1 MNTIHDVAKLAGVST
16 ATVSNVINNSKKVS
30 PGTVERVQNAIRELN
45 YTPNTIARGLKTSNS
60 RIIGILAE
68 DIGAFFS
75 GDIID
80 GICEYCELHD
90 YSINLCNLRVDFKV
104 KQSPGFRYTGL
115 EEDESYKKSI
125 QRNLNTLL
133 ASRVCGLIFIGTH
146 PRDIGS
152 LLPDLPIP
160 VVYTY
165 AYTRKGDYCIN
176 YDDYQG
182 TRLAVDY
189 LIENGH
195 ERIALI
201 CGAVDSVP
209 THKRMRGYQS
219 ALMEHNLPFHPEYI
233 KTGNWHYEDGYRQAL
248 ELMASGDPPTAIFAM
263 NDLMAVGALNALRE
277 NGFRIPQDVSV
288 HGFDDLEMSHYT
300 VPALTTIKPPLRE
313 MGRRTAQTMDNIL
326 NKEFPEK
333 HGTLLPCSHVI
344 RDSVFCIKR

>member
-146 PRDIGS
+146 PRDVGS

-209 THKRMRGYQS
+209 THKRMRGYQ
-219 ALMEHNLPFHPEYI
+219 
-233 KTGNWHYEDGYRQAL
+233 

-277 NGFRIPQDVSV
+277 NGFRVPQDVSV

-313 MGRRTAQTMDNIL
+313 MGRRTAQTMDNIFRL
-326 NKEFPEK
+326 
-333 HGTLLPCSHVI
+333 I
-344 RDSVFCIKR
+344 RLAETRK